1 MTTTSS
7 STALATTDIPAATG
21 VPSVPTPN
29 GTAVSAPIS
38 SGFDPVALIRN
49 VSAGLVRS
57 ADPEA
62 VLGSLVAS
70 YAAHSATHCT
80 VELLTGAA
88 VRVLQ
93 APAAGGGHVAGDQ
106 PSLSPGAR
114 QLLAGDGAP
123 LAGPDWFAVP
133 IGAGACPAADG
144 EVPVGAF
151 VCQFANRRA
160 DHRHLEAAQYL
171 VSVAIELLL
180 AERRLAA
187 ALAQAANLEIAL
199 NSNRDI
205 GTAIGILMST
215 HLVTQQQAFTMLR
228 TASQHGHRKLRDIA
242 NDVIFT
248 GSLGAATPAG

>member
-7 STALATTDIPAATG
+7 SAVLTTIDVPATMG
-21 VPSVPTPN
+21 VSSVPTPN
-29 GTAVSAPIS
+29 GTPVSAATS

-49 VSAGLVRS
+49 VSAGLLRS
-57 ADPEA
+57 TDPEA
-62 VLGSLVAS
+62 VFGSLVAG
-70 YAAHSATHCT
+70 YAAHSATLCT

-93 APAAGGGHVAGDQ
+93 APADAGGHGASEQ

-123 LAGPDWFAVP
+123 LAGPDWFAAP
-133 IGAGACPAADG
+133 IGAVACPAADG

-151 VCQFANRRA
+151 ICQFGNRRV
-160 DHRHLEAAQYL
+160 DHRHLEPAQYL

-187 ALAQAANLEIAL
+187 ALTQAANLEIAL
-199 NSNRDI
+199 SSNRDI

-215 HLVTQQQAFTMLR
+215 RLVTQQEAFTMLR

-248 GSLGAATPAG
+248 GSLGAAT